1 MTELST
7 MSIEYGYKQGFE
19 QCELKKINRG
29 F

>member
-7 MSIEYGYKQGFE
+7 MLIEDGYKQGFE
-19 QCELKKINRG
+19 QGELKKINRG